1 VKVRVR
7 YAQVALVDQH
17 RQQGGHRG
25 VAKGF
30 VNSEQEQGRQD
41 HCGVDVVGENRCGQ
55 QKQNHHSDQPP
66 KIIKTALW
74 VNCQVAGWCA
84 EAGSS
89 REHRPVD
96 ARIVSAHNNGN
107 PYSFA
112 EAVAQ
117 EL

>member
-1 VKVRVR
+1 VRV
-7 YAQVALVDQH
+7 
-17 RQQGGHRG
+17 
-25 VAKGF
+25 KGSF
-30 VNSEQEQGRQD
+30 QPIRA
-41 HCGVDVVGENRCGQ
+41 RMR
-55 QKQNHHSDQPP
+55 KPP